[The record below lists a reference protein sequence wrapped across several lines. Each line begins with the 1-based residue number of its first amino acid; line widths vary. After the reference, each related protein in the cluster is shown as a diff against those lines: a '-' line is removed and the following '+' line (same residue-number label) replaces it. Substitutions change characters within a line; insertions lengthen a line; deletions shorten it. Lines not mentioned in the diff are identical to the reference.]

1 MKLLILVIFN
11 FNFPVACT
19 KGQVIPINPLARL
32 AEELAK
38 ELNDSNFISVIR
50 FFQIENQLISKMLQ
64 HAFNPISSWIQS
76 FWKVKQL
83 AVIVYSIK
91 FKPQQWR

>member
-19 KGQVIPINPLARL
+19 KGQVIPINPLAQL

-38 ELNDSNFISVIR
+38 ELNDSNFIS
-50 FFQIENQLISKMLQ
+50 E
-64 HAFNPISSWIQS
+64 SSDS
-76 FWKVKQL
+76 FK
-83 AVIVYSIK
+83 
-91 FKPQQWR
+91 